1 MESVPT
7 SELTIH
13 ALDLKRGQ
21 QLFKAINHKLRLQLL
36 HSIHEKGRIT
46 VTELYI
52 KHRLE
57 QSVVS
62 QHLAIL
68 RKGGFVTTER
78 EGKFVFYLVS
88 LERIR
93 EVEKIAAQLNAIRS

>member
-1 MESVPT
+1 METVPS
-7 SELTIH
+7 SELPIQT
-13 ALDLKRGQ
+13 LELKRGQ
-21 QLFKAINHKLRLQLL
+21 QLFKAINHKLRMQLL

-62 QHLAIL
+62 QHLAVL

-78 EGKFVFYLVS
+78 EGKFVYYRLN
-88 LERIR
+88 LDRIR
-93 EVEKIAAQLNAIRS
+93 EVERFADLLNTAR